1 MKNIPLHADVE
12 CTDGLCG
19 QSTAVIIDPE
29 THRVTHFVV
38 KEKTRFKT
46 ERLVRIERVAE
57 TTPDLIRVDCTDKEL
72 SDMTSFTVTEF
83 RQVEM
88 PSYVGAGYAEPL
100 YISQVQTLPVEEDR
114 VPEGK
119 VAIRQGA
126 DVQASDGRVGQVDD
140 LVADSKTGDIT
151 HLILRS
157 GHPWGKIDVAIPLS
171 MVKSIEINTVYLK
184 ADKETIASMLAV
196 PARQGQDITDIVL
209 MVYSL
214 DEINTAGDA
223 LKALKPLA
231 DQDANAVLNA
241 AMLVKD
247 ADGKTS
253 LKELVDVGAGHGA
266 LFGAITGGVIGLV
279 GGPIG
284 VVVGAA
290 AGVAT
295 GGIAARKI
303 DMGFPDEYLQKL
315 QDHLRP
321 DSSAIVALVKKE
333 GIDKVTSALST
344 FKGQLLQQEVTEDL
358 AGKLTERV
366 AFERDTSND

>member
-1 MKNIPLHADVE
+1 VKNIPLHADVE
-12 CTDGLCG
+12 CTGGLCG

-38 KEKTRFKT
+38 KEKERFQT
-46 ERLVRIERVAE
+46 ERLVRMERVIE
-57 TTPDLIRVDCTDKEL
+57 TTPDLIRLDCTDEEL
-72 SDMTSFTVTEF
+72 SKMTSFTVTEF
-83 RQVEM
+83 RQVEI
-88 PSYVGAGYAEPL
+88 PSYIGAGYSEPL
-100 YISQVQTLPVEEDR
+100 YISQVQTLAVEEDR

-126 DVQASDGRVGQVDD
+126 GVEASDGRVGQVDD

-151 HLILRS
+151 HLIMRS
-157 GHPWGKIDVAIPLS
+157 GHPRGKKDVAIPIS
-171 MVKSIEINTVYLK
+171 MIKSVEVNTVYLK
-184 ADKETIASMLAV
+184 ADRETIASMLAIPV
-196 PARQGQDITDIVL
+196 RQVQDITDIVL
-209 MVYSL
+209 MIYSL
-214 DEINTAGDA
+214 DETSTAGDA

-231 DQDANAVLNA
+231 DRDANAVLNA

-253 LKELVDVGAGHGA
+253 LKELEDVGAGHGA
-266 LFGAITGGVIGLV
+266 LFGAVTGGIIGLV

-290 AGVAT
+290 AGAAT

-315 QDHLRP
+315 QDRLRP

-333 GIDKVTSALST
+333 GTDKVTAVLST
-344 FKGQLLQQEVTEDL
+344 FKGQLLQQEVTEEL
-358 AGKLTERV
+358 AGKLTERL
-366 AFERDTSND
+366 AFERDASND